1 MQRITTQ
8 LGKLS
13 NEVYLNLAK
22 NIPTRKIRKNL
33 RGCAYADY
41 KWRDIIEFKKSVEKI
56 RSEAEEVSQ
65 GANRVISG
73 YSRMMSLLNMFRLE
87 KENTALRLSYGD
99 DGASSSEIKAEKG

>member
-1 MQRITTQ
+1 M
-8 LGKLS
+8 GKLS

-41 KWRDIIEFKKSVEKI
+41 KWRDIIEFKKSVEKM
-56 RSEAEEVSQ
+56 RNEAEEVSQ
-65 GANRVISG
+65 DANRVISG
-73 YSRMMSLLNMFRLE
+73 YSRMLSLLEMFKL
-87 KENTALRLSYGD
+87 KKDDTTLRLSYGD